1 MTVFL
6 LQTTSLIDGL
16 YDCSIIKAFQDRN
29 DAIALLKEKKQEDI
43 DLWTGEGDDFTIE
56 VDRDELFQM
65 QSNYWEEYVELTIIP
80 MHIE

>member
-16 YDCSIIKAFQDRN
+16 YNCSITKAFQDRN
-29 DAIALLKEKKQEDI
+29 DAIALLKEMKQDE
-43 DLWTGEGDDFTIE
+43 LERWTNHRCGFSVE
-56 VDRDELFQM
+56 VDRDELFQI
-65 QSNYWEEYVELTIIP
+65 QSNYWEEYFELTIIP